1 MGLDEPTSGPPLGQ
15 PDEEHEST
23 VYEGSVDE
31 STVYEGTVYE
41 ATFYEEHTYYE
52 PCQEAIATLYTFLD
66 GELTADRRARIQRHL
81 DECSPCFAAFG
92 FEAELKAVVAR
103 KCRDEV
109 PDSLR
114 RRVAEA
120 LRAEDVTF

>member
-1 MGLDEPTSGPPLGQ
+1 MGLDEPTSRPSWDRR
-15 PDEEHEST
+15 DEEHEGTIYEGNVYETTVHETTAHERT
-23 VYEGSVDE
+23 VYEE
-31 STVYEGTVYE
+31 Q
-41 ATFYEEHTYYE
+41 TFYE

-66 GELTADRRARIQRHL
+66 GELTADRRTRIQRHL
-81 DECSPCFAAFG
+81 DDCSPCFAAYG

-103 KCRDEV
+103 KCRDDV

-120 LRAEDVTF
+120 LRAEDVPS